1 MTNLKHRVG
10 VIPFSDKGSQS
21 AILLITSLTRSRWI
35 FPKGKLELQE
45 SHEDGCKREAFE
57 EAGITGKV
65 FNDFPITTLITSAS
79 EGKIEK
85 FPVTFYPFSV
95 QKQLDDWPEKQ
106 KRLEA
111 AGACNSQVFNKTK
124 LLLAPGKKH
133 GALFRREVENQIL

>member
-106 KRLEA
+106 KRERRW
-111 AGACNSQVFNKTK
+111 V
-124 LLLAPGKKH
+124 
-133 GALFRREVENQIL
+133 LFEDVRKIVSKEDYLPLINQFINLKPWIAK

>member
-35 FPKGKLELQE
+35 LPKGKLDLQE

-65 FNDFPITTLITSAS
+65 LNDFPITTLITSAS

-95 QKQLDDWPEKQ
+95 QKELDDWPEKQ
-106 KRLEA
+106 KRERRWVLLEDVRKIVSKEDYLPLIDQFINLKPWIA
-111 AGACNSQVFNKTK
+111 K
-124 LLLAPGKKH
+124 
-133 GALFRREVENQIL
+133 

>member
-35 FPKGKLELQE
+35 LPKGKLDLQE

-65 FNDFPITTLITSAS
+65 LNDFPITTLITSAS

-95 QKQLDDWPEKQ
+95 QKELDDWPEKQ
-106 KRLEA
+106 KRERQWFLLEDVRKIVSKEDYLPLIDQFINLKPWIA
-111 AGACNSQVFNKTK
+111 K
-124 LLLAPGKKH
+124 
-133 GALFRREVENQIL
+133 

>member
-10 VIPFSDKGSQS
+10 VIPFRGKGSQS

-35 FPKGKLELQE
+35 LPKGKLDLQE

-65 FNDFPITTLITSAS
+65 LNDFPITTLITSAS

-95 QKQLDDWPEKQ
+95 QKELDDWPEKQ
-106 KRLEA
+106 KRERQWSLLEDVRKIV
-111 AGACNSQVFNKTK
+111 SKEDY
-124 LLLAPGKKH
+124 LA
-133 GALFRREVENQIL
+133 LINQFINLKPWIAK

>member
-35 FPKGKLELQE
+35 LPKGKLDLQE

-65 FNDFPITTLITSAS
+65 LNDFPITTLITSAS

-95 QKQLDDWPEKQ
+95 QKELDDWPEKQ
-106 KRLEA
+106 KRERRWFLLEDVRKIVSKEDYLPLIDQFINLKPWIA
-111 AGACNSQVFNKTK
+111 K
-124 LLLAPGKKH
+124 
-133 GALFRREVENQIL
+133 

>member
-21 AILLITSLTRSRWI
+21 AILLITSLTRSRLI
-35 FPKGKLELQE
+35 FPKGKLELKE

-106 KRLEA
+106 KRERRW
-111 AGACNSQVFNKTK
+111 V
-124 LLLAPGKKH
+124 
-133 GALFRREVENQIL
+133 LFEDVRKIVSKEDYLPLINQFINLKPWIAK

>member
-35 FPKGKLELQE
+35 LPKGKLDLQE

-65 FNDFPITTLITSAS
+65 LNDFPITTLITSAS
-79 EGKIEK
+79 QGKIEK

-95 QKQLDDWPEKQ
+95 QKELDDWPEKQ
-106 KRLEA
+106 KRERRWVLLEDVRKIV
-111 AGACNSQVFNKTK
+111 SKEDY
-124 LLLAPGKKH
+124 LPLI
-133 GALFRREVENQIL
+133 NQFINLKPWIAK